1 LVLAAQLTSP
11 DRIHLV
17 FLGYFPLVSG
27 SWFVSSQ
34 SIPWCEMVH
43 RMSFSVSRIIPMDLA
58 SSSRNSSTVLAV
70 HVHVST

>member
-27 SWFVSSQ
+27 S
-34 SIPWCEMVH
+34 
-43 RMSFSVSRIIPMDLA
+43 
-58 SSSRNSSTVLAV
+58 
-70 HVHVST
+70 